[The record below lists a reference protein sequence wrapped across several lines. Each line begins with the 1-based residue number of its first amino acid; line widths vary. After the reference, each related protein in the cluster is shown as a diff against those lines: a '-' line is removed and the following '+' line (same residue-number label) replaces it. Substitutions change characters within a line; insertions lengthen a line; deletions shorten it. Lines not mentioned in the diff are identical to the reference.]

1 MRKWLWHIVEDNT
14 TRKGRIFDY
23 IIQGLIMLSLVAFA
37 VDTLPD
43 LSAETRTWL
52 NAFEVFCVVF
62 FSLEY
67 LLRIFVAKKP
77 FRYIFSFYGIVD
89 LLAILPFY
97 LTTTLDF
104 RALRSF
110 RVLRLFRAFKL
121 VRYNRALKRF
131 HIAAKLVREEIVLFF
146 VISLIA
152 IYLTA
157 AGIYFFENEA
167 QPESFSSIFH
177 SFWWAVVT
185 LTTVG
190 YGDVYPVTVGGKV
203 FTFFVLII
211 GVGIVT
217 VPAGLVASALSRAR
231 DIEERGRASRV
242 LLTVVVERISSI
254 GDLEENQVVGGH
266 LANQIVGRCPKI
278 GLDRFPGL

>member
-1 MRKWLWHIVEDNT
+1 MRTWLWNILEDNT

-23 IIQGLIMLSLVAFA
+23 LIQWLIMLSLIGFA
-37 VDTLPD
+37 VETLPN
-43 LSAETRTWL
+43 LSQQTRNFL
-52 NAFEVFCVVF
+52 SLFELFCVVVF
-62 FSLEY
+62 TVEY
-67 LLRIFVAKKP
+67 ILRIYVAKNPLK
-77 FRYIFSFYGIVD
+77 YIFSFYGLVD

-97 LTTTLDF
+97 LTATLDL

-131 HIAAKLVREEIVLFF
+131 HVAARLIKEEVVLFF
-146 VISLIA
+146 IITMIL
-152 IYLTA
+152 IYLTS

-177 SFWWAVVT
+177 SFWWAIVT

-231 DIEERGRASRV
+231 EVEERENEADD
-242 LLTVVVERISSI
+242 SI
-254 GDLEENQVVGGH
+254 KLSE
-266 LANQIVGRCPKI
+266 
-278 GLDRFPGL
+278 

>member
-1 MRKWLWHIVEDNT
+1 MRTWLWNILEDNT

-23 IIQGLIMLSLVAFA
+23 LIQGLIMLSLIGFA
-37 VDTLPD
+37 VETLPN
-43 LSAETRTWL
+43 LSQQTRNFL
-52 NAFEVFCVVF
+52 SLFELFCVVVF
-62 FSLEY
+62 TVEY
-67 LLRIFVAKKP
+67 ILRIYVAKNPLK
-77 FRYIFSFYGIVD
+77 YIFSFYGLVD

-97 LTTTLDF
+97 LTATLDL

-131 HIAAKLVREEIVLFF
+131 HVAARLIKEEVVLFF
-146 VISLIA
+146 IITLIL
-152 IYLTA
+152 IYLTS

-177 SFWWAVVT
+177 SFWWAIVT

-231 DIEERGRASRV
+231 EVEERENEADD
-242 LLTVVVERISSI
+242 SI
-254 GDLEENQVVGGH
+254 KLSE
-266 LANQIVGRCPKI
+266 
-278 GLDRFPGL
+278 

>member
-1 MRKWLWHIVEDNT
+1 MRTWLWNILEDNT

-23 IIQGLIMLSLVAFA
+23 IIQGLIMLSLIGFA
-37 VDTLPD
+37 VETLPN
-43 LSAETRTWL
+43 LSQQTRNFL
-52 NAFEVFCVVF
+52 SLFELFCVVVF
-62 FSLEY
+62 TAEY
-67 LLRIFVAKKP
+67 ILRIYVAKKP
-77 FRYIFSFYGIVD
+77 LKYIFSFYGLVD

-97 LTTTLDF
+97 LTATLDL

-121 VRYNRALKRF
+121 VRYNKALKRF
-131 HIAAKLVREEIVLFF
+131 HVAAKLIKEEVVLFF
-146 VISLIA
+146 IITLIL
-152 IYLTA
+152 IYLTS

-177 SFWWAVVT
+177 SFWWAIVT

-190 YGDVYPVTVGGKV
+190 YGDVYPVTIGGKI

-231 DIEERGRASRV
+231 EVEER
-242 LLTVVVERISSI
+242 
-254 GDLEENQVVGGH
+254 ENE
-266 LANQIVGRCPKI
+266 ADDTINPSE
-278 GLDRFPGL
+278 

>member
-1 MRKWLWHIVEDNT
+1 MRKWLYNIIEDNT
-14 TRKGRIFDY
+14 TRKGQIFDY
-23 IIQGLIMLSLVAFA
+23 FIQSLIMLSLAAFA
-37 VDTLPD
+37 IETLPN
-43 LSAETRTWL
+43 LSDSTRNLL
-52 NAFEVFCVVF
+52 NGFEIFCVVIF
-62 FSLEY
+62 TIEY
-67 LLRIFVAKKP
+67 FLRIYVAKKP
-77 FRYIFSFYGIVD
+77 WKYIFSFYGIID

-97 LTTTLDF
+97 LATTMDF
-104 RALRSF
+104 RALRSL

-131 HIAAKLVREEIVLFF
+131 HIAAKLVREELVLFF

-167 QPESFSSIFH
+167 QPDSFSSIFH

-190 YGDVYPVTVGGKV
+190 YGDVYPITVGGKV

-217 VPAGLVASALSRAR
+217 IPAGLVASALSRAR
-231 DIEERGRASRV
+231 Q
-242 LLTVVVERISSI
+242 
-254 GDLEENQVVGGH
+254 LEEQ
-266 LANQIVGRCPKI
+266 
-278 GLDRFPGL
+278 GLEEDEVQE

>member
-1 MRKWLWHIVEDNT
+1 MNMRKRLWAIVEDNT

-23 IIQGLIMLSLVAFA
+23 SIQSLIMLSLVAFA

-43 LSAETRTWL
+43 LSPAARSFL
-52 NAFEVFCVVF
+52 YYFEVFCVVVF
-62 FSLEY
+62 TLEY
-67 LLRIFVAKKP
+67 VLRIYVAENP
-77 FRYIFSFYGIVD
+77 FRYMFSFYGIID

-97 LTTTLDF
+97 LTATLAF
-104 RALRSF
+104 RALRSL

-131 HIAAKLVREEIVLFF
+131 HIAARLVREEIVLFF

-190 YGDVYPVTVGGKV
+190 YGDVYPITVGGKI

-231 DIEERGRASRV
+231 EIEEKG
-242 LLTVVVERISSI
+242 I
-254 GDLEENQVVGGH
+254 EEDAEN
-266 LANQIVGRCPKI
+266 
-278 GLDRFPGL
+278 

>member
-1 MRKWLWHIVEDNT
+1 MRTWLWNILEDNT

-23 IIQGLIMLSLVAFA
+23 LIQGLIMLSLIGFA
-37 VDTLPD
+37 VETLPN
-43 LSAETRTWL
+43 LSQQTRNFL
-52 NAFEVFCVVF
+52 SLFELFCVVVF
-62 FSLEY
+62 TVEY
-67 LLRIFVAKKP
+67 ILRIYVAKNPLK
-77 FRYIFSFYGIVD
+77 YIFSFYGLVD

-97 LTTTLDF
+97 LTATLDL

-131 HIAAKLVREEIVLFF
+131 HVAARLIKEEVVLFF
-146 VISLIA
+146 IITMIL
-152 IYLTA
+152 IYLTS

-177 SFWWAVVT
+177 SFWWAIVT

-190 YGDVYPVTVGGKV
+190 YGDVYPVTVGGKI

-217 VPAGLVASALSRAR
+217 VPAGLVATALSRAR
-231 DIEERGRASRV
+231 EVEER
-242 LLTVVVERISSI
+242 
-254 GDLEENQVVGGH
+254 ENEDHNSEKDV
-266 LANQIVGRCPKI
+266 
-278 GLDRFPGL
+278 